1 MAGLAGPVS
10 GISNRPGF
18 DFIDGIAT
26 EMTVLPKAA
35 RHQRVAQQHKDN
47 QARNEQKSHSKQMF
61 RILEFHAHCPD
72 PCRSSREADISV
84 GPSFPQPGFS
94 AICAA
99 IPANKSDFHPLS
111 FMAFLMLGGLLLAAG
126 IITYILDMVF
136 PSHTYE
142 EQAGS
147 K

>member
-1 MAGLAGPVS
+1 MTS
-10 GISNRPGF
+10 F
-18 DFIDGIAT
+18 
-26 EMTVLPKAA
+26 ETVLRKL
-35 RHQRVAQQHKDN
+35 
-47 QARNEQKSHSKQMF
+47 
-61 RILEFHAHCPD
+61 RIAGICILLSLIIEM
-72 PCRSSREADISV
+72 ISLV
-84 GPSFPQPGFS
+84 W
-94 AICAA
+94 
-99 IPANKSDFHPLS
+99 NHPLS